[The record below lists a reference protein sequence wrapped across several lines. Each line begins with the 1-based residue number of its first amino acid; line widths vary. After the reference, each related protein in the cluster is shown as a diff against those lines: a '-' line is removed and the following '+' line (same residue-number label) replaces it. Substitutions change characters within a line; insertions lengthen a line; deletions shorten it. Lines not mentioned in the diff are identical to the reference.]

1 MHIEREGGNM
11 AKVYVFLATGFEEIE
26 ALTVVDILRRDKIE
40 AVMVS
45 VENEVCVTGSHNITV
60 KADLSYEEAD
70 FEDVDM
76 LILPGGPGHTILGEH
91 AELAEKIKAYNLS
104 RKRIAA
110 ICAAPSILGKLGVLI
125 GRKAVCYPGYEKDLR
140 GAHVL
145 KEEVVTDGNITT
157 SRGVGTAIPFALELV
172 KLLDCETE
180 AGAMKSK
187 IIYRQ

>member
-1 MHIEREGGNM
+1 M
-11 AKVYVFLATGFEEIE
+11 AKVYIFLATGFEEVE
-26 ALTVVDILRRDKIE
+26 ALTVVDLLRRDKVEVVMISIDNE
-40 AVMVS
+40 AY
-45 VENEVCVTGSHNITV
+45 VTGAHDITV
-60 KADLSYEEAD
+60 KVDLPYEEAD

-76 LILPGGPGHTILGEH
+76 LILPGGPGHTKLLEH
-91 AELAEKIKAYNLS
+91 EGLTERIKAFNLS

-110 ICAAPSILGKLGVLI
+110 ICAAPSVLGKLGVLI
-125 GRKAVCYPGYEKDLR
+125 GKKAVCYPGNEESLQGATVLR
-140 GAHVL
+140 
-145 KEEVVTDGNITT
+145 EEVVTDGNVTT